1 MGAFRKRNDFEH
13 YNPAGSTPK
22 MTVPVSKTVT
32 SKDCSEPT
40 TFVELKEVSVED
52 YSKSIKLPADED
64 YQLRDMIASGNIPG
78 EVPVS
83 GILDSSD
90 PTDLSNQ
97 GVGDAIL
104 DQLTT
109 QVKEPA
115 KPATVV
121 ESTNVE

>member
-13 YNPAGSTPK
+13 YNPVGSTPR

-64 YQLRDMIASGNIPG
+64 YQLRDMIASGNIPC

-104 DQLTT
+104 DQLTS

-115 KPATVV
+115 KPASVV
-121 ESTNVE
+121 EPTNVD